1 MMPCNHRHGCKQLEG
16 HAAPEP
22 GELWH
27 VGFVER
33 ERILRPVVEHDLSH
47 ARRRR
52 QLVAGQEMLDVVDQG
67 VEVRAG
73 IRAEADHEVVKR
85 PEGHC
90 APGGATTVEPN
101 AEADLLQFAGKRV
114 VLSSMQA
121 VLDRG
126 GFETYDRGLT
136 LLWRRLI
143 PDPRGPVLG
152 RLDF

>member
-1 MMPCNHRHGCKQLEG
+1 MMPCNHRHGCKQLRG
-16 HAAPEP
+16 MPPEP

-73 IRAEADHEVVKR
+73 IRAEADHEVVER
-85 PEGHC
+85 PEGLR
-90 APGGATTVEPN
+90 ASVGGAATIEPN
-101 AEADLLQFAGKRV
+101 GKPTSSNSRV
-114 VLSSMQA
+114 SDS
-121 VLDRG
+121 
-126 GFETYDRGLT
+126 Y
-136 LLWRRLI
+136 
-143 PDPRGPVLG
+143 
-152 RLDF
+152 

>member
-1 MMPCNHRHGCKQLEG
+1 
-16 HAAPEP
+16 
-22 GELWH
+22 
-27 VGFVER
+27 
-33 ERILRPVVEHDLSH
+33 
-47 ARRRR
+47 
-52 QLVAGQEMLDVVDQG
+52 MLNVLDQG
-67 VEVRAG
+67 IEIRAG

-121 VLDRG
+121 VVERR

-136 LLWRRLI
+136 LLRTRLI
-143 PDPRGPVLG
+143 PDPRRRLLG
-152 RLDF
+152 RLDLESPFSSKDHPEPEGSGSGRDS